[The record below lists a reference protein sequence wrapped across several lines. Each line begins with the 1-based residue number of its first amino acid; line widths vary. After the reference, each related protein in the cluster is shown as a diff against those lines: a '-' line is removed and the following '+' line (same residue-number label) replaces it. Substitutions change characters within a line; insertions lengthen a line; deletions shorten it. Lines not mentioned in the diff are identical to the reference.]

1 MKYWVLSVMFAGASF
16 SQQIDAEMQR
26 RIWEVQ
32 LEQMKGEGVK
42 RQVAERKAQE
52 ADLKEFISRVNDY
65 TQAFNAYMEKFLNGV
80 RDEKLR
86 NEMLKAQRRMEDH
99 PGW

>member
-1 MKYWVLSVMFAGASF
+1 
-16 SQQIDAEMQR
+16 
-26 RIWEVQ
+26 
-32 LEQMKGEGVK
+32 
-42 RQVAERKAQE
+42 
-52 ADLKEFISRVNDY
+52 
-65 TQAFNAYMEKFLNGV
+65 MEKFLNGV